1 MISLPNPKTFS
12 TETMTES
19 NLLTLKQVYADYI
32 IDGMDMDCLIQ
43 LAKDMLMDNF
53 LSYTEE
59 ELTTEIVEVYDDE
72 TLQSL
77 MEEVKTTCC

>member
-1 MISLPNPKTFS
+1 MISLPNPKVLS
-12 TETMTES
+12 TQTMTES
-19 NLLTLKQVYADYI
+19 DLLTLKHAYADYI

-59 ELTTEIVEVYDDE
+59 ELTTEIVECYDDE

-77 MEEVKTTCC
+77 MEEISATYQ

>member
-1 MISLPNPKTFS
+1 MISLPNPKVLS
-12 TETMTES
+12 TQMTES
-19 NLLTLKQVYADYI
+19 DLLTLKHAYADYI

-59 ELTTEIVEVYDDE
+59 ELTTEIVQCYDDE

-77 MEEVKTTCC
+77 MEEISATYQ